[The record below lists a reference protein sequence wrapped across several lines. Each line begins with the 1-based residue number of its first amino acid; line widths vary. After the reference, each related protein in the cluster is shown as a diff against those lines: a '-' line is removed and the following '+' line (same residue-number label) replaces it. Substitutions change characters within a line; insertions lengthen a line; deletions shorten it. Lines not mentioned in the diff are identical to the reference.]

1 MIQWCTYSILS
12 YCSVWSFI
20 FNVIMQCWLQT
31 LSQNGKQP
39 EDNSLFPFGSP
50 SYAVFTIPISRWE
63 WKPGQTLYHKHFD
76 KIQYIGIP
84 FSVVR
89 GESWFVVSRG
99 EALEQTLWGW
109 EMRGLQSAVTKD
121 KWLHRECEGF
131 LTRSVAWE
139 VVPGICLPWNH
150 SHHKCYFCGECT
162 DTQTGG
168 NATGSPFQF
177 I

>member
-1 MIQWCTYSILS
+1 MPLSKATTYCDLSFLKLYYNIDLKYFPKMFNNLKTIVCSSPGALAKHDLLYCLPYPSSNENGIQGKPCAINTSKYYRGMLFSEG
-12 YCSVWSFI
+12 WSES
-20 FNVIMQCWLQT
+20 W
-31 LSQNGKQP
+31 
-39 EDNSLFPFGSP
+39 
-50 SYAVFTIPISRWE
+50 
-63 WKPGQTLYHKHFD
+63 
-76 KIQYIGIP
+76 
-84 FSVVR
+84 SVV
-89 GESWFVVSRG
+89 SHG

-162 DTQTGG
+162 DTQAGG